1 MKTVQMS
8 KSLLIGLFF
17 LGLSWNCQ
25 SDDTATKG
33 PEDPPVEE
41 GIKKIDYQV
50 SQQVF
55 TNPERGFMHTWQVFS
70 EGSEVDPTALMALKG
85 QHVSLILRLYYFDQ
99 FKDSPLSEA
108 QLTLIRNDMDHFREA
123 GVKCVL
129 RFAYTDDQNG
139 TDAPLDVIEAHLEQ
153 LGPIFTEHADVIAFI
168 QAGFIGAWGEWYY
181 SSNGLDNLASRKAVV
196 EKLLE
201 VAPESIK
208 IQVRT
213 PLYKQ
218 QIFGYDT
225 AIGTET
231 GYGTGAKARVGFH
244 NDCFLASTTDYGTYQ
259 DVEAEK
265 RFISKEALF
274 VPTGGETCPPV
285 DIPLADCATARTE
298 MELLKWTY
306 LNLDYYGPV
315 LDGWRNAN
323 CFEDFQRR
331 LGYRLALK
339 SAELKEEAT
348 DTFVL
353 KLKVDNLGFAPVYN
367 KKDAFLVLRSKT
379 DASITRKALALD
391 VRKIVPKNTFDLQE
405 NINVSDVPPGEY
417 ELFLELADAHG
428 SLAARPEYKIQLANA
443 NVWESETGFNNVN
456 HTLTIK

>member
-1 MKTVQMS
+1 MS
-8 KSLLIGLFF
+8 KILAIGLFF
-17 LGLSWNCQ
+17 LGMAWNCQ
-25 SDDTATKG
+25 SDGTESDG
-33 PEDPPVEE
+33 PGEPPVEV
-41 GIKKIDYQV
+41 GVKKIEYQV

-55 TNPERGFMHTWQVFS
+55 TNPERGFMHTWSVFS
-70 EGSEVDPTALMALKG
+70 EGSEADPAALMALKAEN
-85 QHVSLILRLYYFDQ
+85 VSLVLRLYYLDQ
-99 FKDSPLSEA
+99 FKDTPLSEA
-108 QLTLIRNDMDHFREA
+108 QLTLIDNDMDHFRNA
-123 GVKCVL
+123 GVKAVL
-129 RFAYTDDQNG
+129 RFAYTNDQNG
-139 TDAPLDVIEAHLEQ
+139 TDAPLEVIENHLDQ
-153 LGPIFTEHADVIAFI
+153 LGPIFREHADVIAFI

-181 SSNGLDNLASRKAVV
+181 SSNGLDNLASRKALV
-196 EKLLE
+196 EKMLE
-201 VAPESIK
+201 VVPEGIK

-225 AIGTET
+225 AIGTDT
-231 GYGTGAKARVGFH
+231 GYGNSNRARVGFH

-285 DIPLADCATARTE
+285 DIPMADCATAKTE

-339 SAELKEEAT
+339 SAALKEEVT
-348 DTFVL
+348 GRFEL
-353 KLKVDNLGFAPVYN
+353 KLKMDNLGFAPIYN
-367 KKDAFLVLRSKT
+367 KKNPFLILRSKADGT
-379 DASITRKALALD
+379 DFKKALALD
-391 VRKIVPKNTFDLQE
+391 VRKIVPNTTFELVE
-405 NINVSDVPPGEY
+405 NIDVSDLPTGDY
-417 ELFLELADAHG
+417 ELFLELADGHG
-428 SLAARPEYKIQLANA
+428 SLADRPDYHIRLANA
-443 NVWESETGFNNVN
+443 NVWEPGTGFNSLN